1 MRLYGPRQALVAER
15 NLVILPALPRE
26 PRATTK
32 EECPPESTPPVQSS
46 SFIAMRLLTIA
57 ILLSIPLFAGCH
69 DPSSSTPAV
78 PAAIASNTGKTQT
91 PAGAAGAAADGSQV
105 KLQMLDWDGFQRLLA
120 QHRGKVV
127 VLDCWSTSCEP
138 CIREFP
144 NLVALNERH
153 SRDDLACISFSFD
166 YEGIGRPE
174 DQHSRV
180 LAFLQKQGATFD
192 NVLSRV
198 ESDELYAKLEI
209 PSIPAVFV
217 YDRDGR
223 LHRRFDNRHASRNG
237 GPFTYEQVSAAVEEL
252 LAEPAESV
260 E

>member
-1 MRLYGPRQALVAER
+1 
-15 NLVILPALPRE
+15 
-26 PRATTK
+26 
-32 EECPPESTPPVQSS
+32 
-46 SFIAMRLLTIA
+46 MRLLS
-57 ILLSIPLFAGCH
+57 ILVLLALPLFAGCH
-69 DPSSSTPAV
+69 DASSSTPAV
-78 PAAIASNTGKTQT
+78 PAAIVGNAGKVQT
-91 PAGAAGAAADGSQV
+91 PDAASDPAAADAQV
-105 KLQMLDWDGFQRLLA
+105 KLQMLDWDAFQRLPA
-120 QHRGKVV
+120 RHRGKVV

-144 NLVALNERH
+144 NLVALNEKH
-153 SRDDLACISFSFD
+153 SRDDLACISLSFD

-180 LAFLQKQGATFD
+180 LAFLQKQRATFD

-198 ESDELYAKLEI
+198 ESDELYAKMEI

-237 GPFTYEQVSAAVEEL
+237 GPFTYEHVSAAVEEL
-252 LAEPAESV
+252 LAEPAESA

>member
-1 MRLYGPRQALVAER
+1 
-15 NLVILPALPRE
+15 
-26 PRATTK
+26 
-32 EECPPESTPPVQSS
+32 
-46 SFIAMRLLTIA
+46 MRLLSLA
-57 ILLSIPLFAGCH
+57 IVFAISLLVGCN
-69 DPSSSTPAV
+69 DASSSNPGV
-78 PAAIASNTGKTQT
+78 PAAIVDNSEKIQAPEGASK
-91 PAGAAGAAADGSQV
+91 AAADDAQV

-120 QHRGKVV
+120 RHRGKVI

-144 NLVALNERH
+144 NLVALDEKH
-153 SRDDLACISFSFD
+153 SRDDLACVSLSFD

-174 DQHSRV
+174 DQHSPV
-180 LAFLQKQGATFD
+180 LAFLQKQRATFD

-198 ESDELYAKLEI
+198 ESDELYAKMEI

-223 LHRRFDNRHASRNG
+223 LHRRFDNRHASRDG
-237 GPFTYEQVSAAVEEL
+237 GPFTYEQVSAVVEEL
-252 LAEPAESV
+252 LAERAENA